1 MSTTLSSGTGFPRI
15 HVVDA
20 VRGFALAGVALVH
33 MVEMY
38 LGAPM
43 PEAQQAAMISRPIDK
58 VVMGFDGALLIGK
71 FYILFSLL
79 FGLSFFIQMDRAHRR
94 GIDFRGRFAW
104 RLVILFGIGFLHHL
118 FYRADILTTYA
129 VLGLLLI
136 PSYRLPSRWLLG
148 LAAVLF
154 LGAGRFLSFA
164 AFGPA
169 PFTGGELSQSAP
181 WVTAYWDVLTQGSLW
196 DVFSVNALGAY
207 PPLLDFQYGVF
218 GRGYIT
224 LGLFFLG
231 LWLGRTRF
239 FEGVLDQRRFVTRA
253 LWISSGASIAAL
265 LLGGLVLF
273 LVWPVTS
280 VDSWGTAVLLTVGD
294 LFNLSFSGVWLFGFL
309 ALCQR
314 GFGEKVVRAFAP
326 YGRMALTNYVLLG
339 VVGAFIYH
347 GWGLGRLGVWRPADA
362 AGAGLLLIALGLLA
376 SRLWLAH
383 FHYGPLEWLW
393 RSLTFMKGFPFRR
406 RALPEPGVDLAA
418 A

>member
-1 MSTTLSSGTGFPRI
+1 VVLGIDGT
-15 HVVDA
+15 
-20 VRGFALAGVALVH
+20 
-33 MVEMY
+33 
-38 LGAPM
+38 
-43 PEAQQAAMISRPIDK
+43 
-58 VVMGFDGALLIGK
+58 LLIGK

-79 FGLSFFIQMDRAHRR
+79 FGLSFFIQMDRADRR

-129 VLGLLLI
+129 LLGLLLI
-136 PSYRLPSRWLLG
+136 PSHRLPSRWLLG

-154 LGAGRFLSFA
+154 LGLGRFVSFA

-169 PFTGGELSQSAP
+169 PFTGAEMSPSAG

-207 PPLLDFQYGVF
+207 PPLLDFQYGIF

-239 FEGVLDQRRFVTRA
+239 FEDALDRRRFVTRA
-253 LWISSGASIAAL
+253 LWISAGGSLAAL
-265 LLGGLVLF
+265 ALAGTVF
-273 LVWPVTS
+273 FMIQPVTS
-280 VDSWGTAVLLTVGD
+280 VDSWGAAVLLTFGD
-294 LFNLSFSGVWLFGFL
+294 VFNLSFSGVWLFGFL

-314 GFGEKVVRAFAP
+314 GFGGKVVRAFAP

-339 VVGAFIYH
+339 VVGAFVYH
-347 GWGLGRLGVWRPADA
+347 GWGLGRLGVWHYSEA
-362 AGAGLLLIALGLLA
+362 AVAGLLLIALGLLA
-376 SRLWLAH
+376 SRLWLAR